1 MSSLIS
7 ASQSLFVLL
16 FTESVCVIVCI
27 DVQDSFGGKVAQEEA
42 ELSADH
48 KQQWQAV
55 G

>member
-1 MSSLIS
+1 MSSLMS
-7 ASQSLFVLL
+7 ASQFVCV
-16 FTESVCVIVCI
+16 FVYRKFVCVIVCI